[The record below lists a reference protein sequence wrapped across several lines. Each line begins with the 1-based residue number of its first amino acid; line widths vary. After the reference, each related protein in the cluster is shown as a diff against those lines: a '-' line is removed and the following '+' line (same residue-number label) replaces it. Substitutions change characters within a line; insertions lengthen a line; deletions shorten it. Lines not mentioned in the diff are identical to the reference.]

1 MHRSAGLI
9 QDWPG
14 AHSTWISMS
23 RSSCLKA
30 VMFPNF
36 TVSIVFLWSVPPSV
50 YFRRTLGT
58 QSPWNLFLV
67 AAGSLIGELQSFNM
81 TNIFPVV
88 TYKWIQVHSVWN
100 KSMWSGGICSCHSQK
115 LPKWFQLVL
124 WTFFHIHIVVI
135 VLINVVKSQLS
146 VVSVFH
152 TAQQTLE

>member
-81 TNIFPVV
+81 TNIFPVEWPINGFR
-88 TYKWIQVHSVWN
+88 YIQFEINQCGQGAFAH
-100 KSMWSGGICSCHSQK
+100 
-115 LPKWFQLVL
+115 
-124 WTFFHIHIVVI
+124 VI
-135 VLINVVKSQLS
+135 VKSSQNGSNWCYGLFS
-146 VVSVFH
+146 
-152 TAQQTLE
+152 TYI